1 MMSAQ
6 GYGFPVCVAEER
18 VELSVLRHGRYRGRG
33 VDHKCLI
40 IEVPPRMLDV
50 VQDYTC
56 FRMMT
61 PSSYGLP
68 QSAPSPSK
76 HFSMNTA
83 VSTIPKTKHLSE
95 HIFYDGLAAQGL
107 MKLPAVH
114 PSWTSCLMMFS
125 WLFFIW
131 IFHKFGPCPRYV
143 PFTRESIFEMGP
155 ILHLLSTGLSENLQ
169 CNAEPTGMTP
179 PRVCLTSKGS
189 VSGC

>member
-1 MMSAQ
+1 
-6 GYGFPVCVAEER
+6 
-18 VELSVLRHGRYRGRG
+18 
-33 VDHKCLI
+33 
-40 IEVPPRMLDV
+40 MLDV

-95 HIFYDGLAAQGL
+95 HISYDGLAAQGL

-155 ILHLLSTGLSENLQ
+155 ILHLLSTGLSENLCTMQ
-169 CNAEPTGMTP
+169 CRAHRYDTTSCLPNKQGQRVWLLKIPLTP
-179 PRVCLTSKGS
+179 CLSCS
-189 VSGC
+189 LI